1 MIDYEKIPAN
11 ACLFA
16 GEIEFGDN
24 GEGAKS
30 VPITMKARSAQPIDH
45 PFWGRVVHDMEGMTL
60 HRNRLPIDYAHGE
73 EIGYL
78 NKFDNT
84 NDGLTVSGALVPT
97 NSPSDP
103 ATKVIA
109 RQRGGVPY
117 EASINFGG
125 DGIRIQSVG
134 EGEYAEVNGYRFEG
148 PGVIIR
154 HWPLRG
160 VAVCP
165 YGADMN
171 TESKFNKADL
181 FSAQLITKEPE
192 MPEATPPVEAPEV
205 TPAAVETPAVQDT
218 PAEVAA
224 ETPETVEATPAP
236 EATELSQERTEA
248 KRFCEAFGEQG
259 AVWFAQGVSFD
270 ACYKLS
276 LESMRKELAE
286 LRQKLSVGTVDGE
299 TSPVEFQATD
309 KPAPKGGFASK
320 LKFAG
325 APLSV

>member
-1 MIDYEKIPAN
+1 MIDYQNIPAK
-11 ACLFA
+11 ACLFSA
-16 GEIEFGDN
+16 EVEFGDN

-30 VPITMKARSAQPIDH
+30 VPITMKARSGQPIEH

-60 HRNRLPIDYAHGE
+60 HRKRLPVDYAHGE

-78 NKFDNT
+78 NHFENV
-84 NDGLTVSGALVPT
+84 NEGLTVSGALVPT
-97 NSPSDP
+97 SQPNDP
-103 ATKVIA
+103 ALKVIA

-125 DGIRIQSVG
+125 DGIRIQEVG
-134 EGEYAEVNGYRFEG
+134 EGEVASVNGYQFEG
-148 PGVIIR
+148 PGVIFR
-154 HWPLRG
+154 MWPLRG

-171 TESKFNKADL
+171 TESLFNKADT
-181 FSAQLITKEPE
+181 FSAQLLSKESV
-192 MPEATPPVEAPEV
+192 MPEATPPVEAPV

-218 PAEVAA
+218 PVEAA
-224 ETPETVEATPAP
+224 TETPAAVETTSAPPA
-236 EATELSQERTEA
+236 ATELSQERTEA

-259 AVWFAQGVSFD
+259 AVWFAQGVAFD

-276 LESMRKELAE
+276 LDAMRKELAE
-286 LRQKLSVGTVDGE
+286 LRQKLSVGKVDGE
-299 TSPVEFQATD
+299 TSTVEFQATD
-309 KPAPKGGFASK
+309 KPAVKGGFASR

-325 APLSV
+325 SAS